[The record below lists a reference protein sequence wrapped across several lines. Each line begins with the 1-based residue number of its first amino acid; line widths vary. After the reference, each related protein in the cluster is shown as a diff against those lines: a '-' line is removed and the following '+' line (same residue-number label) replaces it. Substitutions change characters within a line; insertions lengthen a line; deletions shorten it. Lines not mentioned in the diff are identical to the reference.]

1 MGTVFGTHSQK
12 VLTIESYGTA
22 CNLVCRMSHQHITQG
37 AFPGSVLSHQGVY
50 LTVTNRKVDTFQYF
64 FAIDAGM
71 QVFYF

>member
-1 MGTVFGTHSQK
+1 
-12 VLTIESYGTA
+12 
-22 CNLVCRMSHQHITQG
+22 MSHQHITQG